1 MGIVPPKAYIMP
13 EEADLVYYM
22 YQGITIPTW
31 LRWYDWIVSAL
42 PTYQHT
48 VVSDVTILSLVKLL

>member
-1 MGIVPPKAYIMP
+1 MGIVPPKAYIMRKRQIW
-13 EEADLVYYM
+13 YYV

-42 PTYQHT
+42 PTYEHT